1 MGSNIET
8 DTVPACVGIIMD
20 GNRRWAKK
28 RGLPTLE
35 GHRKGYQKLKEV
47 ADWCR
52 KKDIKNVIVYAFST
66 ENWNRSKEEV
76 SYLMDLFHDMI
87 FKELAWLKEENAR
100 VHFVGQRERFSPEL
114 QKGMDDL
121 ERETKDGTYN
131 LYVALSYGG
140 RAEIL
145 HAVKDAVSKRGV
157 EGVLTMTE
165 NDFVQHLWTKDMP
178 DPDIIIRT
186 SGEHRLSGF
195 LAWQSVYSELFF
207 TDTYWP
213 AFTQEEFDSIIEEY
227 GERDRRRGK

>member
-1 MGSNIET
+1 MGSDIET
-8 DTVPACVGIIMD
+8 KVPQCVGIIMD
-20 GNRRWAKK
+20 GNRRWARK

-35 GHRKGYQKLKEV
+35 GHRRGYQKLKEV

-52 KKDIKNVIVYAFST
+52 AAGIKHVIVYAFST
-66 ENWNRSKEEV
+66 ENWNRSAEEV
-76 SYLMDLFHDMI
+76 SYLMDLFNDMI
-87 FKELAWLKEENAR
+87 FKELEWLKKEDAR
-100 VHFVGQRERFSPEL
+100 VHFVGQRERFDPKL

-145 HAVKDAVSKRGV
+145 HAVKKAVSEKGV
-157 EGVLTMTE
+157 EGVKNMTE
-165 NDFVQHLWTKDMP
+165 DDFARFLWTGDMP

-207 TDTYWP
+207 TDTQWP
-213 AFTQEEFDSIIEEY
+213 AFTEEEFRDIIKAY
-227 GERDRRRGK
+227 GERDRRKGK